1 MCSFNSLWPYLNNK
15 GAIILEFVSVYFICN
30 MHCTLKKSALHRNS
44 IRSNIFLL
52 GKFLGHHIL
61 RKVRINSRNK
71 HLNLIYICVWM
82 NLNLKLMW
90 VHQTFRVLITNTS
103 IKLMKSQCENR
114 TLKSPLFFLLKQFFH
129 FSHFIFWINSITM
142 RLMQKTNLSSSRV
155 IEK

>member
-1 MCSFNSLWPYLNNK
+1 MFLSL
-15 GAIILEFVSVYFICN
+15 YFICN
-30 MHCTLKKSALHRNS
+30 MHCALKQSALL
-44 IRSNIFLL
+44 RSRRFIILLL

-61 RKVRINSRNK
+61 RKVRISSRNR
-71 HLNLIYICVWM
+71 HLNLIYICLWM

-90 VHQTFRVLITNTS
+90 VHRTFRILITNTS

-114 TLKSPLFFLLKQFFH
+114 TLKPPLFFFLKQFFH

-142 RLMQKTNLSSSRV
+142 RLMQKTNLSSSSRV